1 MLTFVFQNRQNDMAY
16 TRFEQPEDVQRE
28 ELMRKI
34 ETSMK
39 NMSLRELEALYYEMS
54 TKNYINERI

>member
-34 ETSMK
+34 EASMK